1 MAELRLPP
9 AHASIAPSGVDPGR
23 ATIQF
28 VGNATV
34 VLRYA
39 GLSILTDPSFVHAGD
54 HVHLGYGL
62 RTKRLLDPALE
73 LEELPPI
80 DLVLLSHLH
89 GDHFDQVAEARL
101 DRDLP
106 IVTTPHAAR
115 VLARRGFRRTIGLAP
130 WERLN
135 VLKPPARVAITA
147 TPGRHGPPVASWLLP
162 PVMGSVLELGP
173 AAAAPAL
180 RLWISGDTLVTSA
193 LRELPRR
200 WPGID
205 LALLH
210 LGGTRVLGILVT
222 MDAAQGLE
230 AVRLVQPRRI
240 VPIHTDDYDV
250 FTSSLED
257 FLAAARAAGLG
268 ERVIALGRGETLD
281 LEVPAR
287 TGARG

>member
-1 MAELRLPP
+1 MAELRLP
-9 AHASIAPSGVDPGR
+9 AAQADVDPTR
-23 ATIQF
+23 ASIQF

-34 VLRYA
+34 LLRYA
-39 GLSILTDPSFVHAGD
+39 GLTVLTDPTFVHAGD

-62 RTKRLLDPALE
+62 TTKRLLDPALE
-73 LEELPPI
+73 LDELPPI

-115 VLARRGFRRTIGLAP
+115 GLQRRGFRRAVALAP
-130 WERLN
+130 WEKLS
-135 VLKPPARVAITA
+135 VVKPPVRLAITA
-147 TPGRHGPPVASWLLP
+147 TPGRHGPRPAAWLLP

-173 AAAAPAL
+173 AAAPVGL

-193 LRELPRR
+193 LQELPRR

-210 LGGTRVLGILVT
+210 LGGTRVLGVLVT
-222 MDAAQGLE
+222 MDAAQGVE
-230 AVRLVQPRRI
+230 AVQIVQPRQV

-250 FTSSLED
+250 FTSSLQD
-257 FLAAARAAGLG
+257 FLSAARAAGLG

-281 LEVPAR
+281 LEVPSPTR

>member
-9 AHASIAPSGVDPGR
+9 DQAEVDAGR
-23 ATIQF
+23 ASIQF

-39 GLSILTDPSFVHAGD
+39 GLTVLTDPTFVHAGD

-62 RTKRLLDPALE
+62 TSRRLLEPALDI
-73 LEELPPI
+73 EELPPL
-80 DLVLLSHLH
+80 DVVLLSHLH

-106 IVTTPHAAR
+106 IITTPHAAR
-115 VLARRGFRRTIGLAP
+115 ALRRRGFRRTFGLAP
-130 WERLN
+130 WERLS
-135 VLKPPARVAITA
+135 VVKPPARVSITA
-147 TPGRHGPPVASWLLP
+147 TPGRHGPRPVSWLLP

-173 AAAAPAL
+173 AAAPVGL
-180 RLWISGDTLVTSA
+180 RLWISGDTLVTAA
-193 LRELPRR
+193 LAELPRR

-205 LALLH
+205 VALLH
-210 LGGTRVLGILVT
+210 LGGTRIVGVLVT
-222 MDAAQGLE
+222 MDADQGVE
-230 AVRLVQPRRI
+230 AMRVVQPRRV

-268 ERVIALGRGETLD
+268 DRVVALGRGETLD
-281 LEVPAR
+281 LDVSVRA
-287 TGARG
+287 GARG